1 MSCTRSNSAFANK
14 ILKQLR
20 VKLGTGLPA
29 AYPRAF
35 TWALY
40 TADGTTIVAHDPS
53 VCAPPP
59 SHPSHIPHL
68 PPSTSHITTTQPSTG
83 SRLHA

>member
-20 VKLGTGLPA
+20 VKLSTGLPA

-40 TADGTTIVAHDPS
+40 TSDGITIVSHDPS
-53 VCAPPP
+53 VCPFLSPPAT
-59 SHPSHIPHL
+59 
-68 PPSTSHITTTQPSTG
+68 PPFLSL
-83 SRLHA
+83 SRTPLTPALTASAT

>member
-1 MSCTRSNSAFANK
+1 MSCTRSNSVFANK

-20 VKLGTGLPA
+20 VKLSTGLPA

-40 TADGTTIVAHDPS
+40 TSDGITIVSHDPS
-53 VCAPPP
+53 VCPSLSLSLSLLPQPPFFLSL
-59 SHPSHIPHL
+59 SHALTH
-68 PPSTSHITTTQPSTG
+68 
-83 SRLHA
+83 